1 MTFHRIVVV
10 SCLLG
15 LCHGTATSQSLAEV
29 ARQEAARR
37 QAAKPGKVITNGDL
51 KAVPPA
57 QAGAPA
63 GAPGTTLPPPPSL
76 EKATGA
82 AGDATTAAADTPKAG
97 GDASGGEKRDEK
109 YWRQRVATTRDALTR
124 AQIFQDALQ
133 ARIGAL
139 NLDFAN
145 RDDPVRRS
153 QVERDR
159 QTALTELERVK
170 KDIVTHQTELETI
183 ATEARRANVP
193 AGWVR

>member
-1 MTFHRIVVV
+1 MTFARILMVL
-10 SCLLG
+10 CLLV
-15 LCHGTATSQSLAEV
+15 LCRETASSQSLAEL

-37 QAAKPGKVITNGDL
+37 QAVTPGKVITNGDL

-57 QAGAPA
+57 QAPAPA
-63 GAPGTTLPPPPSL
+63 SVPGTTLAPPPSL
-76 EKATGA
+76 EKATAA
-82 AGDATTAAADTPKAG
+82 AGETATTAAGTPKAAG
-97 GDASGGEKRDEK
+97 EVEGDGKRDEK
-109 YWRQRVATTRDALTR
+109 YWRQRVSTARDTLSR

-139 NLDFAN
+139 SLDFAN
-145 RDDPVRRS
+145 RDDPAQRA

-170 KDIVTHQTELETI
+170 KDIVTQQAELAAI
-183 ATEARRANVP
+183 AAEARRANVP